1 MTESLD
7 HPTGLPRYLAAPGNK
22 GSAFAAISIP
32 VLDRHISSMSLAN
45 PVSFLGTPIT
55 GDIEDVQANTLL
67 SSQRLDQISENT
79 LDVLAIELFHAAQAV
94 DIRRDATPDLKLG
107 KGTDKLFSE
116 YRKEVPFVA
125 EDRVFTIDFRKS
137 IRFLEAQ

>member
-1 MTESLD
+1 M
-7 HPTGLPRYLAAPGNK
+7 R
-22 GSAFAAISIP
+22 
-32 VLDRHISSMSLAN
+32 
-45 PVSFLGTPIT
+45 FLGTPIT
-55 GDIEDVQANTLL
+55 GDIEGVQANTLL

-79 LDVLAIELFHAAQAV
+79 LDVLAIELFHATQAV
-94 DIRRDATPDLKLG
+94 DIRRDAAPDLKLG

-125 EDRVFTIDFRKS
+125 EDRVFTRDFRKS